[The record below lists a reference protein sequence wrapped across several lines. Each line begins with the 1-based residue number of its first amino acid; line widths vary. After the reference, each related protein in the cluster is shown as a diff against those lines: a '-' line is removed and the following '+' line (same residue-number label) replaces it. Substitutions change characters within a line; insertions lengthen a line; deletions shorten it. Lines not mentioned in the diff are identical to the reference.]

1 MPIEMRVHFD
11 KYQPRDHQ
19 IEVPTTSGCP
29 TVLGSAKKSQWPAR
43 WGAAQR
49 GGRGGKSDGRA
60 VGPTGRGPGR
70 FGEAAGIEG
79 DARHAKKHERAQV
92 WTFSPPT
99 ASRDFASAV
108 RSKSRLVTGK
118 EQVATCGAVQS
129 RDLHALKKQTF

>member
-79 DARHAKKHERAQV
+79 DARHAKKHELQRLPAA
-92 WTFSPPT
+92 PPPLPIPC
-99 ASRDFASAV
+99 APPR
-108 RSKSRLVTGK
+108 
-118 EQVATCGAVQS
+118 EN
-129 RDLHALKKQTF
+129 KKMPKPHIWADQ

>member
-11 KYQPRDHQ
+11 KYQPRDHP

-43 WGAAQR
+43 RGAAQR

-60 VGPTGRGPGR
+60 AGPTGRGPGR

-79 DARHAKKHERAQV
+79 DARHAKKHELQRLPAAPPSLPIP
-92 WTFSPPT
+92 WETCRRLFSHFGT
-99 ASRDFASAV
+99 SAV
-108 RSKSRLVTGK
+108 SEGGVSAYTARSSS
-118 EQVATCGAVQS
+118 A
-129 RDLHALKKQTF
+129 

>member
-19 IEVPTTSGCP
+19 FEVPTTSGCP

-43 WGAAQR
+43 RGAAQR

-60 VGPTGRGPGR
+60 AGPTGRGPGR

-79 DARHAKKHERAQV
+79 DARHAKKHELQRLPAA
-92 WTFSPPT
+92 PPSLPIPWETCCRPPFPGVT
-99 ASRDFASAV
+99 AYTARSSSA
-108 RSKSRLVTGK
+108 
-118 EQVATCGAVQS
+118 
-129 RDLHALKKQTF
+129 